1 MRSLP
6 VTYAFFLAVLIFQVV
21 WLVLM
26 FNSFNF
32 PAMPNAETRRQ
43 CECTTATTTTTTNDH
58 TQLAT
63 SSVTTSFKQKYFLV
77 VIVLSGVNQRKR
89 RDSLRSTWMSKVRL
103 ARSVKFVFCI
113 GTRGLSDSDSSSLHH
128 ESNQY
133 LDMLLL
139 PDLKESYYN
148 LTRKLLH
155 SLVWADNNI
164 EFNYLM
170 KCDDDTFVW
179 LEPLVEEL
187 SKHGTSNSLY
197 WGFFD
202 GRATAKRK
210 GKWVEQDWFLCD
222 KYLPYALGGGYI
234 MSADLVHRIA
244 VNADGLQLYNA
255 EDVSMGVWLSSFRAV
270 RRHDVRFN
278 TEFVSRGCNNQYLVS
293 HKQSIQDMQ
302 QKHANLQQYSRQCS
316 SEYQV
321 RLSYEYDW
329 SVDPSKCCQRTK
341 GII

>member
-1 MRSLP
+1 
-6 VTYAFFLAVLIFQVV
+6 
-21 WLVLM
+21 
-26 FNSFNF
+26 
-32 PAMPNAETRRQ
+32 MPHKGETRELGLSR
-43 CECTTATTTTTTNDH
+43 TTH
-58 TQLAT
+58 
-63 SSVTTSFKQKYFLV
+63 QKYFLV
-77 VIVLSGVNQRKR
+77 LIVLSGVDQQKR
-89 RDSLRSTWMSKVRL
+89 RDSLRATWMSDVAAKKL
-103 ARSVKFVFCI
+103 TRSVKFVFTI
-113 GTRGLSDSDSSSLHH
+113 GTLGLSDSDSTSLHR
-128 ESNQY
+128 ESNQHQ
-133 LDMLLL
+133 DMLLL

-155 SLVWADNNI
+155 SLVWVDSNV
-164 EFNYLM
+164 EFSYLM
-170 KCDDDTFVW
+170 KCDDDTFV
-179 LEPLVEEL
+179 LLDPLVKEL
-187 SKHGTSNSLY
+187 SKRDSSNSLY

-222 KYLPYALGGGYI
+222 KYLPYALGGGYV

-255 EDVSMGVWLSSFRAV
+255 EDVSMGVWLSSFRAE

-293 HKQSIQDMQ
+293 HKQSVQEMQ

-329 SVDPSKCCQRTK
+329 TVAPSKCCQRTK